1 MRTSSSHPSRLFR
14 ALVAVAF
21 AIAVAGCGGGGS
33 SSTIPNPGS
42 NQVCDP
48 DAAGIQLAR
57 PTPGFPQ
64 TSPNA
69 IEIVANGNADQLG
82 RFTSQ
87 FDLILLD
94 QFNAEIDTGFVSAV
108 ADPGGPHPYSSD
120 FFYQGTVPNGLLSG
134 RTYRVFLNAPNTN
147 CTPGFVGSFLT

>member
-1 MRTSSSHPSRLFR
+1 MRTPSSHLWRLVP
-14 ALVAVAF
+14 ALFAVAF
-21 AIAVAGCGGGGS
+21 AFAVAGCAGGGS

-57 PTPGFPQ
+57 PTPGFAQ

-69 IEIVANGNADQLG
+69 VEIVANGNADQLG

-87 FDLILLD
+87 FDLVLLD
-94 QFNAEIDTGFVSAV
+94 QFNAEIDTGFLSAV

-120 FFYQGTVPNGLLSG
+120 FFYQGTANSALQSG

-147 CTPGFVGSFLT
+147 CTPGFVGQFST